1 MITGRNCFLKVYCN
15 PEVLFKRHVLA
26 FFEKSDSK
34 EVRIFF
40 LSPKYIAKVKVQ
52 GKQQSSKN
60 KDLISCLLNFLNCFY
75 ILMHHIFPYKL
86 KPISQLT
93 YTCSKL
99 TIATLEK
106 GVKYVQTLQ

>member
-26 FFEKSDSK
+26 FSEKSDSK

-40 LSPKYIAKVKVQ
+40 YLQNTNAKVKVQ

-60 KDLISCLLNFLNCFY
+60 KDLIYHAC
-75 ILMHHIFPYKL
+75 
-86 KPISQLT
+86 
-93 YTCSKL
+93 
-99 TIATLEK
+99 
-106 GVKYVQTLQ
+106 